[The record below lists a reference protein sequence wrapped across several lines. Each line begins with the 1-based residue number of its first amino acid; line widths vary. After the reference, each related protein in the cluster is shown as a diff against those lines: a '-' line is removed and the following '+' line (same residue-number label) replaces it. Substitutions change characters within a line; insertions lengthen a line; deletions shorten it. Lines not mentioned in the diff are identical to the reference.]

1 MEIIDINSFALG
13 GWTGTAGDVVDLP
26 SAINGETIARLAKA
40 ELDFAAMRR
49 FAREKGGPALRD
61 MTFHE
66 RAKMLK
72 ALALYLG
79 ERKDALYTISRHTG
93 ATLTDSKV
101 DIDGGIG
108 TTMV

>member
-1 MEIIDINSFALG
+1 MDVIDINSFALG
-13 GWTGTAGDVVDLP
+13 GWSGSTADAVDLP
-26 SAINGETIARLAKA
+26 SAINGKTVARLGKA
-40 ELDFAAMRR
+40 SLDFAAMRN
-49 FAREKGGPALRD
+49 FARERGGPALRA

-79 ERKDALYTISRHTG
+79 ERKEALYAISRHTG

-101 DIDGGIG
+101 
-108 TTMV
+108 